1 MATNDFLPFGT
12 GAGANVVSQAV
23 WAALATRANGFQNG
37 VADPQPVNKALRQAA
52 FVAAMIGQF
61 TADYGGDALDNG
73 DLPTFEAH
81 FKAALAAWIASGS
94 SPIDLSSYVLRAGD
108 TMTGLFASPAG
119 FKTASRALTTATT
132 LAPADFGKFISLSSG
147 STFTTTFPTPVS
159 NGSGA
164 FTVFNNSVVAQTIS
178 TPAGA
183 FLGPGASS
191 ATTESIPAGSVYRYE
206 SDGSNWIRSIAT
218 NAPNALPK
226 LSFIQTTQTWTRAAG
241 ATKAFVIAHG
251 PGAAGGGDPSGA
263 GSAGGSGGGSG
274 GWAMSLLDISSTS
287 SALVTISAGGTGISG
302 STGGDGAGNTSF
314 GSLVVAGPGSGGRP
328 GSGSSSIPGG
338 LPGIG
343 ITGQILGKGNP
354 GATSFWASP
363 DAGANGGPGLFGG
376 AGRGGCDDGGSFPAV
391 AGALGSGGGGSDA
404 SDGSSGAGANG
415 GDGWCLV
422 WEF

>member
-1 MATNDFLPFGT
+1 MATNEFLPFGT

-108 TMTGLFASPAG
+108 TMTGLFAAPAG
-119 FKTASRALTTATT
+119 FKTASRTLTTATT
-132 LAPADFGKFISLSSG
+132 LAAADFGKFISLSSG
-147 STFTTTFPTPVS
+147 STFTATFPTPVS
-159 NGSGA
+159 NGGVA
-164 FTVFNNSVVAQTIS
+164 FTVFNASGVAQTVS
-178 TPAGA
+178 TPAGS

-191 ATTESIPAGSVYRYE
+191 GSTESIPAGSVYRYE
-206 SDGSNWIRSIAT
+206 SDGSNWIRSVAS

-251 PGAAGGGDPSGA
+251 PGGA
-263 GSAGGSGGGSG
+263 GSADPIGTNTAGGSGGGSG
-274 GWAMSLLDISSTS
+274 GWAGSLLDISSTAS
-287 SALVTISAGGTGISG
+287 VLVTISAGGTGVTDG
-302 STGGDGAGNTSF
+302 NGGDGAGNTSF
-314 GSLVVAGPGSGGRP
+314 GSLVVAGPGGGGKKG
-328 GSGSSSIPGG
+328 GSFANAGG
-338 LPGIG
+338 AAGVG
-343 ITGQILGKGNP
+343 ITGQIIGYGNP
-354 GATSFWASP
+354 GQPSMLSSP
-363 DAGANGGPGLFGG
+363 DAGANGGAGLFGG
-376 AGRGGCDDGGSFPAV
+376 AGRGGADDGSGYAAT
-391 AGALGSGGGGSDA
+391 AGVLGSGGGGPDA
-404 SDGSSGAGANG
+404 GEVSNAGAAG
-415 GDGWCLV
+415 GAGWCLV